1 MTAHTVQDVVLHV
14 SDDPADVQHG
24 LDAAARTV
32 AALPDAHVRV
42 IVNGPALAGVTGTEA
57 VELPRNTRLEACRT
71 GMQGRGITEA
81 ELRPGIQTVPAAVVA
96 LIEAQAAGSTYVRI

>member
-1 MTAHTVQDVVLHV
+1 MTVHTVQDVVLHV

-42 IVNGPALAGVTGTEA
+42 IVNGPALAGVTGTDA
-57 VELPRNTRLEACRT
+57 VELPRNPRREACRT
-71 GMQGRGITEA
+71 GMPGRGITEA
-81 ELRPGIQTVPAAVVA
+81 EVRPGIQTVPAAVVA